1 MGQGSGVKKIIN
13 LPLSKTMLSDKSK
26 EEIKRVLN
34 KYPNKRSAAMDA
46 LRIAQKEAGYL
57 TGDVMR
63 EVADILGMPA
73 AQVNEVA
80 AFYTMYDKKPV
91 GRYHIQV
98 CTNVSCSLLGAEHVV
113 EFLSRKLGIK
123 KGETTPDKKV
133 TLSIVECLGS
143 CGTAP
148 MMQINDDYYENLTE
162 EKIAEILK
170 GLK

>member
-91 GRYHIQV
+91 GRYHIHV